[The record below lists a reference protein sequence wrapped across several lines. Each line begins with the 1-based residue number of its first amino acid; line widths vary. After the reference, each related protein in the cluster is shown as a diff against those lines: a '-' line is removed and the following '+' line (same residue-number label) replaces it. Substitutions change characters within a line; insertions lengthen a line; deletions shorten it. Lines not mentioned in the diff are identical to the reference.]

1 MISSQKLVQKIKL
14 GDIYQNIYKSISPV
28 LFDVS
33 LRDGIQ
39 NAECEKFDT
48 HVKKQIFH
56 NIMDTQVPQYLEIGS
71 LASFRFLPIMKD
83 TVPLY
88 HYTKEYVEKNNKN
101 TQTCVLVPSL
111 SKLNAAFLMNLTH
124 YSFITSVSNRFQLK
138 NICKTLEDT
147 KKELNT
153 MCHRIN
159 EKYGSQKI
167 YKKLYISCITHCPIE
182 GEIPNDFIVDEL
194 MYYNQYPFDELCL
207 SDTCGKLTL
216 DNFSYIMEKAFTL
229 GISRSKISIHIHVSG
244 ENREEIR
251 KILFYCFD
259 NKINKFDVSVLE
271 YGGCNMTLCETVSNL
286 SYELFYSILYEYIL
300 AKVGKKLD

>member
-88 HYTKEYVEKNNKN
+88 HYAKEYVEKNNKN
-101 TQTCVLVPSL
+101 TQICVLVPSL
-111 SKLNAAFLMNLTH
+111 H
-124 YSFITSVSNRFQLK
+124 
-138 NICKTLEDT
+138 
-147 KKELNT
+147 
-153 MCHRIN
+153 
-159 EKYGSQKI
+159 
-167 YKKLYISCITHCPIE
+167 P
-182 GEIPNDFIVDEL
+182 
-194 MYYNQYPFDELCL
+194 
-207 SDTCGKLTL
+207 
-216 DNFSYIMEKAFTL
+216 
-229 GISRSKISIHIHVSG
+229 
-244 ENREEIR
+244 
-251 KILFYCFD
+251 
-259 NKINKFDVSVLE
+259 
-271 YGGCNMTLCETVSNL
+271 
-286 SYELFYSILYEYIL
+286 
-300 AKVGKKLD
+300 